1 MLDYKEVERV
11 YESFGENIEISQEE
25 FLEWCE
31 ELHQEA
37 YDEGYEEG
45 YTTGFADNED
55 E

>member
-11 YESFGENIEISQEE
+11 YESFGEIEMSLEE
-25 FLEWCE
+25 FTEWCE
-31 ELHQEA
+31 ELHQSA

-45 YTTGFADNED
+45 YTTGFADNEP

>member
-11 YESFGENIEISQEE
+11 YESLGEEIEMSLDE
-25 FLEWCE
+25 FTDWCE
-31 ELHQEA
+31 NLHQEA

-45 YTTGFADNED
+45 YTTGFADNEG

>member
-11 YESFGENIEISQEE
+11 YDSFGEIEISLDE
-25 FLEWCE
+25 FTEWCE
-31 ELHQEA
+31 NLHQEA

-45 YTTGFADNED
+45 YTTGFADNEG